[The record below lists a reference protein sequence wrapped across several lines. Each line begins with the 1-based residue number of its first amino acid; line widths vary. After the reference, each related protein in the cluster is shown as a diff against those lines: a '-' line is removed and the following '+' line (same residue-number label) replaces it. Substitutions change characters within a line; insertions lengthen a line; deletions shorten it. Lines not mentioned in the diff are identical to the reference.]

1 MYIQIISSAAA
12 RPSNKNRL
20 LTITLASYI
29 VISLRELKPKLLDF
43 ALILEC
49 KKYIEDQIIEGLHD
63 GEILWKTFYI
73 RTHTDHHGHKMREQ
87 RSRQKEPVTDD
98 SSGARDRD
106 GSSRGLRAVID
117 WYLLVWPLFAPAN
130 SGKMTHLVT
139 AGTDFFIHWAV
150 NAANFMLYSTTS
162 QTYVIPSLF
171 CPWLWVVNSN
181 IISLQSPQGAGSH
194 TVIYITLQ
202 ETRQNQLLSR

>member
-1 MYIQIISSAAA
+1 MQRYMYIQIISSAA

-20 LTITLASYI
+20 LTISYLIASYI
-29 VISLRELKPKLLDF
+29 VISVRELKPKLLDF

-49 KKYIEDQIIEGLHD
+49 KKYIEEQIIEGLHD

-73 RTHTDHHGHKMREQ
+73 RTHIDHHGHKMQEQ
-87 RSRQKEPVTDD
+87 RSSQKEPVTDD

-106 GSSRGLRAVID
+106 GSSRGLRAAID

-139 AGTDFFIHWAV
+139 AGTDFFKHWAV
-150 NAANFMLYSTTS
+150 NAATFMLYSTTS

-171 CPWLWVVNSN
+171 CPWLWLVNSN
-181 IISLQSPQGAGSH
+181 IISLQSPQGDH
-194 TVIYITLQ
+194 IQLYIYIYI
-202 ETRQNQLLSR
+202 